1 MKRPFMDLHVL
12 AHVLGP
18 PQAEFSSFLLTKVVL
33 SRFDVLNQDTSS
45 SICCCADESLTEPG
59 GKGIKNDA
67 NLCNHY
73 PNRIDSGAGHLLT
86 PSSLYFKDV
95 LILNEQ

>member
-33 SRFDVLNQDTSS
+33 SRSDVLNEDTSS
-45 SICCCADESLTEPG
+45 SVCCCADESLTEPG
-59 GKGIKNDA
+59 SKGMKNYA

-73 PNRIDSGAGHLLT
+73 PNRIDSGARHLLT
-86 PSSLYFKDV
+86 LSSLYCNDV

>member
-1 MKRPFMDLHVL
+1 MKRPFMDLHVP

-33 SRFDVLNQDTSS
+33 SRSDVLNEDTSS
-45 SICCCADESLTEPG
+45 SVCCCADESLTEPG
-59 GKGIKNDA
+59 CKGMK

-73 PNRIDSGAGHLLT
+73 PNRIDSGARKLLT
-86 PSSLYFKDV
+86 LSSLY
-95 LILNEQ
+95 